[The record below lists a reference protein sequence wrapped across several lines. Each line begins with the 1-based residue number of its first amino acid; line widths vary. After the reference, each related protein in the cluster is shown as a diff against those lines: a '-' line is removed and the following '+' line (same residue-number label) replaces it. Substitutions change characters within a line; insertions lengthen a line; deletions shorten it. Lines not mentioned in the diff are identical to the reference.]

1 MISIVTLVFLILFAG
16 YKLGAR
22 SNKDWEQ
29 MKEMLSEERSKNRK
43 NSMESDLNKHDS
55 V

>member
-22 SNKDWEQ
+22 SNKEFEL
-29 MKEMLSEERSKNRK
+29 MKEKLSEARSKNRK
-43 NSMESDLNKHDS
+43 NSMETDL
-55 V
+55 